1 MNRLILCLLLLVTLS
16 ACRKTVIIEKEVQV
30 KPEPVISGVFEV
42 LPEQWLPQGE
52 LSTSFSHYQKV
63 PALTR
68 ERLSNSAVLVYTID
82 NKPGGFLE
90 PLPYNVPSI
99 VDIYVLFHPGLIE
112 IEEFH
117 PYPIRASSARKFKY
131 FIIPAGKADSLKGTG
146 VSLKKYFQTDHIL

>member
-16 ACRKTVIIEKEVQV
+16 ACRKTIIIEKEVQV

-42 LPEQWLPQGE
+42 LPDQWLPQGKP
-52 LSTSFSHYQKV
+52 STSLSHYQKV

-90 PLPYNVPSI
+90 PLPYSVTSI
-99 VDIYVLFHPGLIE
+99 VDIYALYSPGIID
-112 IEEFH
+112 IEEYYPH
-117 PYPIRASSARKFKY
+117 PIQASSGRKFKY

-146 VSLKKYFQTDHIL
+146 VSLKKYFQNHIL

>member
-16 ACRKTVIIEKEVQV
+16 ACRKTIIIVKEVQV

-42 LPEQWLPQGE
+42 LPDQWLPQGKP
-52 LSTSFSHYQKV
+52 STSLSHYQKV

-68 ERLSNSAVLVYTID
+68 ERLSNSTVLLYTID

-90 PLPYNVPSI
+90 PLPYSVTSLGG
-99 VDIYVLFHPGLIE
+99 IYVLFLPGVIE

-117 PYPIRASSARKFKY
+117 PYPVTASSGRKFKY
-131 FIIPAGKADSLKGTG
+131 FIVPAGKADSLKAKG